1 MRMKKVSWQ
10 WFFVFVLMFLSIL
23 ALGVIAFAGL
33 QAKELVEGEVFRRNR
48 TLTYQIPSDIDKYL
62 SNWLKGTLDNTLKT
76 YSSSE
81 KLSEFTHTALK
92 DPALFSLHVL
102 DFRSET
108 LYSANRNSLLR
119 REFKKADLAPHI
131 THNFAEFLAKIIE
144 ANPVESESLGGTEVT
159 LDLKPIQGE
168 GGSLSEGQDNFA
180 LRYFPLVSDGT
191 IEGYLTLVF
200 DTNFLIRLVRAYN
213 PRYPSVI
220 IEIIG
225 LGSPF
230 MLSEAGMR
238 EGQVPIDRDKDLHSI
253 GPIAL
258 SDYLNRVKIKV
269 HFPAKWSK
277 GGSSSFES
285 FRVRYFLSRYE
296 KLTSFVLAPF
306 CFAILGLVLLY
317 GKMHQAQAR
326 VRIQNDWIENIAHD
340 LQTPIHA
347 IGSVLDLMTT
357 NKDSLDSNNLMK
369 LIRLELARMVV
380 STRVFM
386 QLARGMDSSTVLP
399 RVDKKLG
406 ELVEEALE
414 TIRLIHMGK
423 EPQFEIDPTSMETP
437 IRVEPGSFRD
447 MLVNILDNA
456 CKYSFGRPMIQ
467 IKAST
472 GNEHL
477 VISIEDQGCGIPDG
491 EENKIFQPFYRA
503 LTPATEGIQ
512 GNGLGLSIVHRIVQ
526 NHQGEIQLKPNKPSG
541 TIVEI
546 KLPRI

>member
-23 ALGVIAFAGL
+23 SLGVIAFAGL
-33 QAKELVEGEVFRRNR
+33 QAKELLEGEVYRRNR
-48 TLTYQIPSDIDKYL
+48 TLTYQIPPDIEKYL
-62 SNWLKGTLDNTLKT
+62 YNWLKGSLDNTLKT
-76 YSSSE
+76 YSSS
-81 KLSEFTHTALK
+81 KKFTEFAREALK
-92 DPALFSLHVL
+92 DPAIFSIHLADLRNNTLH
-102 DFRSET
+102 
-108 LYSANRNSLLR
+108 SANRKNLLKG
-119 REFKKADLAPHI
+119 EMKQTELASPANQNLGDL
-131 THNFAEFLAKIIE
+131 LASIIE
-144 ANPVESESLGGTEVT
+144 NTAQASDTLEKDIP

-168 GGSLSEGQDNFA
+168 GGALGEQQENFA
-180 LRYFPLVSDGT
+180 LRYFPLVKNGI
-191 IEGYLTLVF
+191 IEGYLSLVL
-200 DTNFLIRLVRAYN
+200 DTQFLIRLIRAYN

-220 IEIIG
+220 LEITG

-230 MLSEAGMR
+230 ILTETGYR
-238 EGQVPIDRDKDLHSI
+238 EGSVPVEQSDKLYSI
-253 GPIAL
+253 GPVSL
-258 SDYLNRVKIKV
+258 SEYLKRAKIKV
-269 HFPAKWSK
+269 YFPAKWTE

-285 FRVRYFLSRYE
+285 FRVRFFLARYE
-296 KLTSFVLAPF
+296 NLTGFILAPF
-306 CFAILGLVLLY
+306 CLAIIGLILLY
-317 GKMHQAQAR
+317 SKMHQAQTR

-546 KLPRI
+546 KLPRV